1 MKILSLASTLAF
13 VLLLALTSCT
23 SSPATPSGSN
33 PEALTA
39 LQQADQLRTAGDY
52 DNAIVAY
59 HRAIA
64 LDPNLAEPYA
74 GLGATLVGKG
84 QSEAAIAPL
93 LRASE
98 LAPDHYWVHRLLG
111 TAYLNL
117 QRYAIGA
124 EELTQAYVIDPTDP
138 RLLVGIALGQGRS
151 NQRQQ
156 ALRTLDLLTA
166 RTTDPGLLADAETL
180 RREFS
185 P

>member
-1 MKILSLASTLAF
+1 MKAFSLALALAF
-13 VLLLALTSCT
+13 LLTLTGCA
-23 SSPATPSGSN
+23 SPTATPVSPN
-33 PEALTA
+33 PEALTW
-39 LQQADQLRTAGDY
+39 LQQADQLRTDGDY
-52 DNAIVAY
+52 DSAITAY

-74 GLGATLVGKG
+74 GLGAALVGKG

-124 EELTQAYVIDPTDP
+124 EELTQAYVIDPSDP
-138 RLLVGIALGQGRS
+138 HLLVGIALGQGRS

-156 ALRTLDLLTA
+156 ALRTLDLLSA
-166 RTTDPGLLADAETL
+166 RTKDPGLLADAETL

-185 P
+185 Q